1 MLQDLNPVRGARR
14 VAQTALRQA
23 IAGVDEYVAVRKREG
38 VVAGRCW
45 REAFVL
51 AMGVA
56 DADDADALLWPR
68 VAQHVRAR
76 SAS

>member
-14 VAQTALRQA
+14 VAQTALTQA

-51 AMGVA
+51 AVGVA
-56 DADDADALLWPR
+56 DADDADALLWRR

-76 SAS
+76 GAS